1 MDSNI
6 IITRAV
12 PEDAEAT
19 LEYLKIIGGESDN
32 MTFGAEGF
40 PMTAENE
47 AKYIASME
55 GSRTKVM
62 YVAKENGRI
71 VGEASYN
78 SYTRPRLRHR
88 GEFGISVLR
97 SHQNRGIG
105 SALLAKILDFAR
117 DVAENEIVNLEV
129 RSDNAAAIHL
139 YEKFGFRRVGRMEG
153 YLKIDGKLIDC
164 DIMQLRFDK

>member
-1 MDSNI
+1 MTDNI
-6 IITRAV
+6 KIVRAV
-12 PEDAEAT
+12 PEDAEEI

-32 MTFGAEGF
+32 LTFGAEGF
-40 PMTAENE
+40 PMTAESE
-47 AKYIASME
+47 AKYIASMV
-55 GSRTKVM
+55 GSMTKVM

-88 GEFGISVLR
+88 GEFGMSVLR

-105 SALLAKILDFAR
+105 TALLAKILEFAR
-117 DVAENEIVNLEV
+117 DTAKNEIVSLEV
-129 RSDNAAAIHL
+129 RSDNGAAIHL
-139 YEKFGFRRVGRMEG
+139 YEKFGFKKVGQFEG

-164 DIMQLRFDK
+164 DIMQMKF